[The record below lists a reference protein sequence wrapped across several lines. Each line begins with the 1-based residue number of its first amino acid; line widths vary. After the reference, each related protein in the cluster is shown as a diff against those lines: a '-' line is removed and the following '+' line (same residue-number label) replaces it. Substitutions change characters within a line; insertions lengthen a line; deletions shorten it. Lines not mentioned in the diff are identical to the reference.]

1 MEKQLNHDGSKRQG
15 EILFFYLA
23 LLNKKL
29 KSIYRQSQN

>member
-23 LLNKKL
+23 ILDKKL
-29 KSIYRQSQN
+29 NHLN